1 MARLGACMS
10 PVGLTPSGR
19 WRPVEDSAPTVCA
32 PGTAIMWPSVL
43 SADPFATDL
52 RTQHEALPVVR
63 GRKFA
68 ANFWM
73 HMYDFQGPHA
83 RGCANDNYR
92 QHAAMEGVAR
102 QYTEGKITP
111 AHGL

>member
-1 MARLGACMS
+1 
-10 PVGLTPSGR
+10 
-19 WRPVEDSAPTVCA
+19 
-32 PGTAIMWPSVL
+32 MWPSVL